1 MGAWGYGPFE
11 NDGAWDCVGAL
22 PEDDLA
28 AVAAGLERAMAEVVA
43 NDEYIENPEAQ
54 GAVAAAVL
62 IANRLG
68 APVANDR
75 IAALLASRP
84 FEATDDLR
92 ALALRTLDRLREPE
106 INEWH
111 ELWLEVDALDQV
123 LALLRP
129 YRDVLARPNANTD

>member
-1 MGAWGYGPFE
+1 MGAWDYGPFD

-22 PEDDLA
+22 AENDPA
-28 AVAAGLERAMAEVVA
+28 KVAEQLRAAMAEVLD

-68 APVANDR
+68 APAENER
-75 IAALLASRP
+75 IAEILETRA
-84 FEATDDLR
+84 FEATEELR
-92 ALALRTLDRLREPE
+92 SLALRTLDRLRDPE

-111 ELWLEVDALDQV
+111 YLWLDAGSLEKV
-123 LALLRP
+123 LELLAP
-129 YRDVLARPNANTD
+129 YREVLARPKA

>member
-22 PEDDLA
+22 PEDDPA